1 MNLNN
6 IQINTSPKYNL
17 ILDTVRKFEPLGR
30 CDIAKITGLSGAAVT
45 KLVRDLIQKGFL
57 KEDGFGASKGG
68 RYPVL
73 LKLVPE
79 AMFVIG
85 VDIGA
90 AKIRSVVVDLE
101 ANIVAGAT
109 HSTHPEEGKEKTLK
123 KIMDIINEVVEQSGV
138 NWDKIKGI
146 GIGLSGIIDHKSGVC
161 LFWPDVEGWENVP
174 LKEIVEDKFGLP
186 VQIDDSARTMALAES
201 WCGLAKEV
209 ENFIFIN
216 LGIGVGAAIFFHSQ
230 LYRGTGGTAG
240 ELGHMTIDENGPR
253 CSCGNYGCLETLVSG
268 PAIARRARK
277 ALKDG
282 VISIMSKLAGG
293 KLENV
298 TSEIVVEAAKRGDK
312 LAFNLMEK
320 TGEYLGIGIANAIN
334 IFNPQLVIIGAGVSK
349 AGDLILDPLKRTV
362 KKRALQVASSAVEI
376 KISKLGDRSGAL
388 GAATL
393 ILKDIFQKHKKLK
406 V

>member
-1 MNLNN
+1 MNT
-6 IQINTSPKYNL
+6 QSKYNL

-73 LKLVPE
+73 LKLSPE
-79 AMFVIG
+79 ATFAVG

-90 AKIRSVVVDLE
+90 AKMRSVVVDLE
-101 ANIVAGAT
+101 ANVVAGVT
-109 HSTHPEEGKEKTLK
+109 HPTHPEEGKKKTLERA
-123 KIMDIINEVVEQSGV
+123 MDIISEVVKHSGV
-138 NWDKIKGI
+138 NQSKIKGI
-146 GIGLSGIIDHKSGVC
+146 GIGLSGVIDHKSGVC
-161 LFWPDVEGWENVP
+161 LFWPNVEGWENVP
-174 LKEIVEDKFGLP
+174 LKKIMEDKFGLP
-186 VQIDDSARTMALAES
+186 VQVDDSARTMALAES
-201 WCGLAKEV
+201 WCGLAKGV
-209 ENFIFIN
+209 ENFIFVN

-230 LYRGTGGTAG
+230 LYRGAGGTAG

-268 PAIARRARK
+268 PAIARRARE
-277 ALKDG
+277 ALKEG
-282 VISIMSKLAGG
+282 VISIMNKLSKGN
-293 KLENV
+293 LENV

-320 TGEYLGIGIANAIN
+320 TGEYLGIGVANAIN
-334 IFNPQLVIIGAGVSK
+334 FFNPQLVIIGAGVSK
-349 AGDLILDPLKRTV
+349 AGNLILDPVKRTV
-362 KKRALQVASSAVEI
+362 KKRALQVASDVVEI

-388 GAATL
+388 GAAIL
-393 ILKDIFQKHKKLK
+393 ILKDIFQKHKEDKNF
-406 V
+406 

>member
-6 IQINTSPKYNL
+6 TQINTNPKYNL

-45 KLVRDLIQKGFL
+45 KLVRDLIQKSFL

-79 AMFVIG
+79 AMFVVG

-90 AKIRSVVVDLE
+90 AKMRSVVVDLE
-101 ANIVAGAT
+101 ANVITGAT
-109 HSTHPEEGKEKTLK
+109 HPTHPEEGKEKTLK
-123 KIMDIINEVVEQSGV
+123 KVMDIINEVVEQSGV

-393 ILKDIFQKHKKLK
+393 ILKDVFQKHKKLK